1 MSLCHSLSMQRG
13 YCEFIRWPVRSIQAA
28 NIEFAFDGPLSYCQ
42 FDPDLAR
49 EPTMKLRRRT
59 MAVVAVAA
67 LLSLAVCGIVAWRV
81 ERALSA
87 SRRDAAQKELLGV
100 EERTLG
106 AQPNPGFEGI
116 SAPAVFKSAALFQ
129 GGICLAGPA
138 GLYAYSADGALEHI
152 YRVGIDLPAAP
163 LGQMAVGML
172 TGSRH
177 PELLIATLGE
187 GVLAFDGQN
196 FRQIRARQDEA
207 RAVTALLPLG
217 SGRLLIGT
225 AKLGLLIY
233 DGKTLKRFHPTT
245 DNVYVTALAGSEAE
259 LWVGTLND
267 GLLYFNGGQTERIGE
282 EQGLPD
288 RRVEQIALS
297 AGRAYAGTPMGVAD
311 VREGKVARVL
321 AKGRYAHALMADGDS
336 LLVGQIEEG
345 VLRLPLSGP
354 ENNAQAR
361 RPIVAVG
368 GASVDD
374 SHPFRKDRGKDGAPS
389 DSGTQAAAHNS
400 APGVTIEQ
408 FLAVGDTRY
417 ALANGGL
424 LRREPDGEWRRIVG
438 GGGAQLTDRDVSAL
452 LVASDGR
459 LWVGYFDRGLDILS
473 ATGGEV
479 QHVENEQVFCVNRIV
494 EDSRRGAVVVA
505 TANGLVIFD
514 RNGRQKQVL
523 GREAGLI
530 ADHVTDVSLN
540 NGGAAGSGMAL
551 ATPAGIT
558 FLDDSGAHSIYAFQ
572 GLVNNHV
579 YALGASG
586 DHLVAGTLGGLSLL
600 EGGSVR
606 RNLNTATSGLKHN
619 WITALAAV
627 GNDWLVGTYG
637 VGVMRL
643 GADGSVTAT
652 EATRDGVVVNPTAMA
667 ADGRL
672 TLAGTLGRGL
682 MVGDA
687 TGTRWKTITA
697 GLPSLNVTALAIHNG
712 VVYVGTEN
720 GLVKIS
726 EDKL

>member
-1 MSLCHSLSMQRG
+1 
-13 YCEFIRWPVRSIQAA
+13 
-28 NIEFAFDGPLSYCQ
+28 
-42 FDPDLAR
+42 
-49 EPTMKLRRRT
+49 MKLRRRT
-59 MAVVAVAA
+59 IAVVAVAA

-81 ERALSA
+81 ESALST
-87 SRRDAAQKELLGV
+87 SRRDAAQKELLAV

-138 GLYAYSADGALEHI
+138 GLYAYSADGVLEHL

-172 TGSRH
+172 TDSRH

-187 GVLAFDGQN
+187 GVLAFDGQT

-245 DNVYVTALAGSEAE
+245 DNIYVTALAGSEAE

-267 GLLYFNGGQTERIGE
+267 GLLYFHGGQTERTGE

-297 AGRAYAGTPMGVAD
+297 AGRTYIGTPLGVAE
-311 VREGKVARVL
+311 VREGKVWRVL
-321 AKGRYAHALMADGDS
+321 AKGRYAHALLADGDS

-354 ENNAQAR
+354 ENDIKAR
-361 RPIVAVG
+361 RPIVALVHSDG
-368 GASVDD
+368 GGSAAGSTENT
-374 SHPFRKDRGKDGAPS
+374 GA
-389 DSGTQAAAHNS
+389 A
-400 APGVTIEQ
+400 GVTIEQ

-424 LRREPDGEWRRIVG
+424 LRREPDGEWRRILG

-514 RNGRQKQVL
+514 RDGRQKQVL

-530 ADHVTDVSLN
+530 ADHVTDVSLY
-540 NGGAAGSGMAL
+540 GGGMAL

-637 VGVMRL
+637 AGVMRL
-643 GADGSVTAT
+643 GADGDVTPT
-652 EATRDGVVVNPTAMA
+652 EATLAGVVVNPTAMV

-687 TGTRWKTITA
+687 TGTRWRTITA
-697 GLPSLNVTALAIHNG
+697 GLPSLNVTAVAIDHG

-726 EDKL
+726 EEKL